1 METFYLLEKYLKQN
15 TSRDGV
21 RLTDYYLNGST
32 IKLKYNYLF
41 TYSSGEVDTM
51 YDGEIEVELL
61 DYMTFV
67 YNLCNCA

>member
-1 METFYLLEKYLKQN
+1 METFDLLEKYLKQN

-21 RLTDYYLNGST
+21 RLTDYSLNGST
-32 IKLKYNYLF
+32 VKLKYNYLF
-41 TYSSGEVDTM
+41 TYFSGEVDTM
-51 YDGEIEVELL
+51 YDGEMEVELL